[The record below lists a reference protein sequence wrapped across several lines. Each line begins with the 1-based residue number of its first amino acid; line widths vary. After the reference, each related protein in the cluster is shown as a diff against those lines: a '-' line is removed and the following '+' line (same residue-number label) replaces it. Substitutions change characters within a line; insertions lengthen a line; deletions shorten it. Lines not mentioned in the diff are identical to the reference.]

1 MATSQE
7 EVKESRILRE
17 SGRHIVSHV
26 EPQPFRLRDFR
37 TSRRFRILA
46 NSIQDL
52 ALQHFA
58 LRNPVLALSDT
69 TQISSDRYLMS
80 LPQNEVVV
88 AVPRDQ
94 WDRMYKMYEARGTFG
109 FLCFSSIFLREYH
122 SCELFIRRRQ
132 KDNCYCIYT
141 F

>member
-1 MATSQE
+1 MPPPVLMASVDPACVVE
-7 EVKESRILRE
+7 EPEDLEKEYTYTQMLVV
-17 SGRHIVSHV
+17 VSHV

-37 TSRRFRILA
+37 TSHRFRILA

-80 LPQNEVVV
+80 LPH
-88 AVPRDQ
+88 
-94 WDRMYKMYEARGTFG
+94 Y
-109 FLCFSSIFLREYH
+109 
-122 SCELFIRRRQ
+122 
-132 KDNCYCIYT
+132 
-141 F
+141 